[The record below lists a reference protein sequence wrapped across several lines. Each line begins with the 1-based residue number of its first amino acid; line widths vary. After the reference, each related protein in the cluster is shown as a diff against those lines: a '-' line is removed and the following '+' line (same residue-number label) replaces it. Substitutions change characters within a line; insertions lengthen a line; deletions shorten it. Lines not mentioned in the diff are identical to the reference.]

1 LFTSSNYR
9 IPRIPLTRNTKYKRK
24 IISIEQLTTIGTC
37 FWTKKIFAWFWPN
50 LRLPK
55 RFLLPYT
62 MAVPMLPL
70 CKELDSITVLNFSK
84 EFGAGLSK
92 NAITELNFL
101 NKNSSSASILAC
113 L

>member
-1 LFTSSNYR
+1 
-9 IPRIPLTRNTKYKRK
+9 
-24 IISIEQLTTIGTC
+24 
-37 FWTKKIFAWFWPN
+37 
-50 LRLPK
+50 
-55 RFLLPYT
+55 